1 MSKHLFS
8 DVRVP
13 IEEDNLSICRD
24 ESKCIKCGA
33 CKSVCKFSL
42 SVYGYYK
49 LEETGDRAICIGCG
63 QCSNVCPTRSITEKY
78 DYKKVLEILKSDKVK
93 VFQTS
98 PAIRVALG
106 EEFGLEPGTN
116 VEGKIVSV
124 LRSIGADYVF
134 DTTFGADLTI
144 MEEASELV
152 DRINNNG
159 VLPMFT
165 SCCPSWVKFTEIFYP
180 EFIPNLSTCKSP
192 ILMQGAIIK
201 NYFSKIKNINKEDIV
216 SIAVTPCTSKKS
228 EIKREEFNN
237 DVDYVI
243 TTRELAEIIRREDID
258 FKNIEESNYDSV
270 MGHGAGSGIIFGS
283 SGGVMEAACRYAYK
297 LLTGNDPEGK
307 LLEFNEVRGL
317 SNVKEATLNINDKE
331 LKLAVINGTGDARK
345 ILEKL
350 KKQEV
355 SYDFIEVMAC
365 EGGCI
370 AGGGQPRVMFPVT
383 PEIKNKRSS
392 GLYNIDKNST
402 IRNCYQNKEIIDL
415 YNNYLEKPLSNK
427 SHELLHTTYINRSN
441 ILKETSKN

>member
-24 ESKCIKCGA
+24 QSKCIKCGA

-42 SVYGYYK
+42 GVYGFYK

-78 DYKKVLEILKSDKVK
+78 DYKKVLEVLKSDKVK
-93 VFQTS
+93 VFMTS

-106 EEFGLEPGTN
+106 EEFGLESGTN
-116 VEGKIVSV
+116 VEGKIVSI

-134 DTTFGADLTI
+134 DTTFGADLTT

-152 DRINNNG
+152 DRINNKG

-180 EFIPNLSTCKSP
+180 EFLPNLSTCKSP
-192 ILMQGAIIK
+192 ILMQGSIIK

-216 SIAVTPCTSKKS
+216 TISVTPCTSKKS

-258 FKNIEESNYDSV
+258 FKNIEESNYDSI
-270 MGHGAGSGIIFGS
+270 MGECSGSGIIFGT

-331 LKLAVINGTGDARK
+331 LKLAVINGTATARRV
-345 ILEKL
+345 LEKI
-350 KKQEV
+350 KKGEV
-355 SYDFIEVMAC
+355 NYDFVEVMSC

-370 AGGGQPRVMFPVT
+370 AGGGQPRINFPVT

-392 GLYNIDKNST
+392 GLYGMDKEKQ
-402 IRNCYQNKEIIDL
+402 IRNCYQNEEIKNL
-415 YNNYLEKPLSNK
+415 YTNFLDKPLSNK
-427 SHELLHTTYINRSN
+427 AHELLHTTYIDRSN